1 MPGPVKEEAIMTE
14 LSPDALTGTVQQ
26 MDKRLDSIER
36 RLDGIETRQREDTNA
51 VNQRIDTLTR
61 WVVGIQLSTFI
72 ALVGLLVTILL
83 KLP

>member
-1 MPGPVKEEAIMTE
+1 MTE
-14 LSPDALTGTVQQ
+14 LSSDALTGTVQQ

>member
-1 MPGPVKEEAIMTE
+1 MTD
-14 LSPDALTGTVQQ
+14 LSPDSLSGTVQQ

-36 RLDGIETRQREDTNA
+36 RLDGIEARQRQDANA
-51 VNQRIDTLTR
+51 INQRIDALTR

>member
-1 MPGPVKEEAIMTE
+1 
-14 LSPDALTGTVQQ
+14 

-36 RLDGIETRQREDTNA
+36 RLDGIEARQREDANA
-51 VNQRIDTLTR
+51 INQRIDALTR
-61 WVVGIQLSTFI
+61 WVVGIQRSTFI

>member
-1 MPGPVKEEAIMTE
+1 
-14 LSPDALTGTVQQ
+14 

-36 RLDGIETRQREDTNA
+36 RLDGIEARQREDANA
-51 VNQRIDTLTR
+51 INQRIDALTR

>member
-1 MPGPVKEEAIMTE
+1 MTE

>member
-1 MPGPVKEEAIMTE
+1 MPGPVKEEVIMTE